1 MFLLEDL
8 GARNAMRGLF
18 PVLMCS
24 HMGGYQKGVPF
35 WVLIIIRHPIF
46 RVPKRDHNN
55 DNHPYVERASR
66 QTE

>member
-1 MFLLEDL
+1 
-8 GARNAMRGLF
+8 MRGLF